1 MKQSSE
7 KSFGA
12 LLFIVF
18 ILIALWPLL
27 SGETIKVWAL
37 VLSIIFLAITFLKRD
52 LLKPLNKIW
61 IKFGELL
68 GKIIAPIV
76 MALIFF
82 FVLTPISILVR
93 LFGKDLLKLK
103 ISKENSY
110 WIKRE
115 KNINSMDKQF

>member
-7 KSFGA
+7 KSFGV
-12 LLFIVF
+12 LFFIIF

-37 VLSIIFLAITFLKRD
+37 VLSIIFLVITFLKRD

-82 FVLTPISILVR
+82 FILTPISIIIR

>member
-7 KSFGA
+7 KSFGV
-12 LLFIVF
+12 LFFIIF

-37 VLSIIFLAITFLKRD
+37 VLSIIFLVITFLKRD